1 MFVLNCIAGSY
12 ENYASHCFKHSQL
25 YQQPVD
31 AVVRPAFIWIL
42 ETLL

>member
-1 MFVLNCIAGSY
+1 VKIGSG
-12 ENYASHCFKHSQL
+12 ENYASHCSEFSQL

-31 AVVRPAFIWIL
+31 AVLRPTFYL